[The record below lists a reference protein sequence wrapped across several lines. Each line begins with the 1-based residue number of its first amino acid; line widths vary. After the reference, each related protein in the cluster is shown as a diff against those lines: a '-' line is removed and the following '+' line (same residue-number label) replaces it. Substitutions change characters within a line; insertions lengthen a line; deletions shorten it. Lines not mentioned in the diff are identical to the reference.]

1 MSWRSFVR
9 SFVRSFICL
18 VRCVALHCVAL
29 HCVVGIVVVGGG
41 GDGYSFGVVVALCE
55 LVLCCCDSK
64 HSVVDSIISLSRVGV
79 QYASA
84 CCL

>member
-1 MSWRSFVR
+1 MLVRSFVHLDSDIVSWRSFVR

-55 LVLCCCDSK
+55 LVLCCCDSQA
-64 HSVVDSIISLSRVGV
+64 LGR
-79 QYASA
+79 
-84 CCL
+84 